1 LVEVTS
7 QGVTFVGDLVA
18 GGGEL
23 LVVDMVSGVGTD
35 GTGFFG
41 VDFIE
46 LVYR

>member
-7 QGVTFVGDLVA
+7 QGVTLVGDLVA

-23 LVVDMVSGVGTD
+23 LVVDMVSGVDTG

-41 VDFIE
+41 VGFVE